1 MNENL
6 TPQIVA
12 ALLQDGTVKMTGE
25 EIATAIADAV
35 GALEKQYRFPGVAT
49 PDAAPGKILEPTLYV
64 AVADATYGPFSNQSV
79 DNGQIV
85 FFTSDDGA
93 YWEATVAYDPNPG
106 GGGTAEIFFSGTSS
120 EVKALRSQGKLV
132 PGASYRITD
141 YVATTTQEGTQSANH
156 PFDIIVKAI
165 APDTLSEEALAA
177 PHDGDT
183 YFTGLGAKLEAW
195 RLMYCIDDDATRF
208 IWADTENGKGV
219 VYRLVDEWG
228 NDAPY
233 DFKGI
238 LILRDA
244 AFWSSNAAATA
255 LAENTFGTQTPGDKY
270 LYLFSAV
277 DSEGNI
283 LDASSTRVNGVIEEE
298 PAGLI
303 TCMENVF
310 AGYDGGYTDDGEC
323 IYAIANNVFLAK
335 ISDEDWDHTFYVSN
349 NAFSGGVQN
358 NTFSGGVQN
367 NTFSGNLEDN
377 TFSGNVKYNTFS
389 GGVDMSAF
397 NGVVA
402 NNTFGGYVYNNTFS
416 GNVSEN
422 TFPGDVG
429 NNTFSGDVG
438 NNIFPGEVSACVFHG
453 SFSQVTIQGTGT
465 KAMGECVIDG
475 DASGI
480 TLVASGPNPT
490 KASYSE
496 FANLH
501 FTGQGDPQTAQT
513 VQVQRNALYEQ
524 VISTDVDGIF
534 HVFTPWINP

>member
-12 ALLQDGTVKMTGE
+12 ALLQDGTVKMTGQ

-106 GGGTAEIFFSGTSS
+106 GGGGTADIFFSGTSS

-177 PHDGDT
+177 PHAGDT
-183 YFTGLGAKLEAW
+183 YFTGLGAKMEAW

-238 LILRDA
+238 LILRDS
-244 AFWSSNAAATA
+244 AFWASNEAATA

-277 DSEGNI
+277 DSNGNI
-283 LDASSTRVNGVIEEE
+283 LDASSTRISAVIDGE
-298 PAGLI
+298 PSALI

-310 AGYDGGYTDDGEC
+310 AGYTNDGET
-323 IYAIANNVFLAK
+323 IYSIAWNVFLTK
-335 ISDEDWDHTFYVSN
+335 ISDEESDHCFYV
-349 NAFSGGVQN
+349 VH
-358 NTFSGGVQN
+358 NTFSGSVH
-367 NTFSGNLEDN
+367 DN
-377 TFSGNVKYNTFS
+377 TFSGY
-389 GGVDMSAF
+389 VD
-397 NGVVA
+397 
-402 NNTFGGYVYNNTFS
+402 NNTFS
-416 GNVSEN
+416 EYVRTN
-422 TFPGDVG
+422 TFSGDVG
-429 NNTFSGDVG
+429 NNTFSGQMQW
-438 NNIFPGEVSACVFHG
+438 NNFSGAVVSTSFPGEMIYCTFTGAVF
-453 SFSQVTIQGTGT
+453 QVTFQAENNKDFARCSFEGDLNGVTIAATG
-465 KAMGECVIDG
+465 AI
-475 DASGI
+475 
-480 TLVASGPNPT
+480 
-490 KASYSE
+490 
-496 FANLH
+496 
-501 FTGQGDPQTAQT
+501 PQTAAASAFSHLRFVGKNKPNTAQSIS
-513 VQVQRNALYEQ
+513 VRQKAMYEQ
-524 VISTDVDGIF
+524 VIAADADGVF